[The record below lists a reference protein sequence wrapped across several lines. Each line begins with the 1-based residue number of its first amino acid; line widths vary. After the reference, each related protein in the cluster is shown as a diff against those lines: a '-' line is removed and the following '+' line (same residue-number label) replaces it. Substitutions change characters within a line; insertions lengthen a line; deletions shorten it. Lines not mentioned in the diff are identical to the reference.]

1 MLMQN
6 KIAHSSELSSCL
18 KANSHSPGAGYD
30 YQFLTPWL
38 GQGLLTSSGPR
49 WHGRRKL
56 LTRAFHGHILD
67 QHVAAMQG
75 HVARLCDKLEVH
87 AQEGTTCSLLEGVT
101 SKSTLTSLFSICY
114 ILCQSRAVAVHPGHY
129 LRHGDGAACG
139 GPGGRHQPVRAG
151 RGGGEDTGHVTR
163 DCYVCHVSRHLAR
176 LLTSCTTE
184 SCRPGSGLTG
194 YSPSTPRAAG

>member
-6 KIAHSSELSSCL
+6 KIAHSSELSTCL

-101 SKSTLTSLFSICY
+101 SKSTLTISILYLLVIYCVNLELSLCTLDIICDTVMGQHVGAQEDATSPY
-114 ILCQSRAVAVHPGHY
+114 VRAVVE
-129 LRHGDGAACG
+129 
-139 GPGGRHQPVRAG
+139 VR
-151 RGGGEDTGHVTR
+151 TR
-163 DCYVCHVSRHLAR
+163 D
-176 LLTSCTTE
+176 T
-184 SCRPGSGLTG
+184 
-194 YSPSTPRAAG
+194 

>member
-6 KIAHSSELSSCL
+6 KIAHSSEFSSCL

-163 DCYVCHVSRHLAR
+163 DC
-176 LLTSCTTE
+176 
-184 SCRPGSGLTG
+184 
-194 YSPSTPRAAG
+194 